1 MGRCSMDRDYEAIAA
16 RLANLDANTHWQ
28 SAARE
33 IHEAVVQMLQ
43 GMNELQER
51 IAQLEGDNAPG

>member
-1 MGRCSMDRDYEAIAA
+1 MDRDYESIAA
-16 RLANLDANTHWQ
+16 KLADLDANTDWQ

-33 IHEAVVQMLQ
+33 IHEAVVQILQ

-51 IAQLEGDNAPG
+51 IVQLEGENATG

>member
-1 MGRCSMDRDYEAIAA
+1 MERDYEAIAA
-16 RLANLDANTHWQ
+16 KLADLDTNVDWQ

-33 IHEAVVQMLQ
+33 IHEAVVQILE

-51 IAQLEGDNAPG
+51 IVKLEGGNAAG